1 MRRTPWSGRG
11 GAAPGVLITRK
22 GAWSGCGGKQGVRG
36 ARASP
41 VASNCSEAASP
52 AVVDLGCDSG
62 VAEVGAEE
70 GRLGKRL
77 GVTADLLRGFA
88 GAEVQ
93 RGDGFTVAQRTGHG
107 GAE

>member
-1 MRRTPWSGRG
+1 
-11 GAAPGVLITRK
+11 
-22 GAWSGCGGKQGVRG
+22 
-36 ARASP
+36 

-70 GRLGKRL
+70 GRLGKHL